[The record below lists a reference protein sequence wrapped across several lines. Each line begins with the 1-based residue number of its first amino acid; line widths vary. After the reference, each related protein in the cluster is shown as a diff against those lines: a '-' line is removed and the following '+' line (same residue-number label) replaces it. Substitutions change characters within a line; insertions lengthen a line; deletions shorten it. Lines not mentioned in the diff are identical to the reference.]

1 MFEYLL
7 KEKINEEVETDNTE
21 IDDDHTTISPEDDE
35 AVVITKED
43 LISLINSLDSD
54 EVNFIASYVA
64 DGLADLEKIYAE
76 NLSEED
82 EDEDEDEDDEDED
95 EDDEDDEDEDED
107 EDEDDEDEDDDK
119 KDDEIK
125 EKCNKSKK

>member
-21 IDDDHTTISPEDDE
+21 IDDDHTTISPDDDE

-82 EDEDEDEDDEDED
+82 EDEEDDED
-95 EDDEDDEDEDED
+95 EDDEDDEDDEED
-107 EDEDDEDEDDDK
+107 
-119 KDDEIK
+119 
-125 EKCNKSKK
+125 

>member
-7 KEKINEEVETDNTE
+7 KEKINEEVETDNTD

-76 NLSEED
+76 NLSEE
-82 EDEDEDEDDEDED
+82 EDDEDDEEDDEEDED
-95 EDDEDDEDEDED
+95 DDEDDEDEDE
-107 EDEDDEDEDDDK
+107 EDEDEDEDDDK

>member
-7 KEKINEEVETDNTE
+7 KEKINEEVETDNTD

-82 EDEDEDEDDEDED
+82 D
-95 EDDEDDEDEDED
+95 EDDEDDEDEDDEED
-107 EDEDDEDEDDDK
+107 EEDDED
-119 KDDEIK
+119 DDEIK

>member
-7 KEKINEEVETDNTE
+7 KEKINEEVETDNTD

-76 NLSEED
+76 NLSEE
-82 EDEDEDEDDEDED
+82 EDDEDDEEDEEDD
-95 EDDEDDEDEDED
+95 EDDEDDEDED
-107 EDEDDEDEDDDK
+107 K
-119 KDDEIK
+119 KDVK
-125 EKCNKSKK
+125 EKCSKSKE

>member
-21 IDDDHTTISPEDDE
+21 IDDDHTTISPDDDE

-82 EDEDEDEDDEDED
+82 DEDDEDDED
-95 EDDEDDEDEDED
+95 EDDEDDEDDE
-107 EDEDDEDEDDDK
+107 EK
-119 KDDEIK
+119 LK

>member
-7 KEKINEEVETDNTE
+7 KEKINEEVETDNTD

-35 AVVITKED
+35 TVVITKED

-76 NLSEED
+76 NLSEEE
-82 EDEDEDEDDEDED
+82 EDEEDEEDED
-95 EDDEDDEDEDED
+95 EDDEDDDEDED
-107 EDEDDEDEDDDK
+107 K
-119 KDDEIK
+119 KLK

>member
-7 KEKINEEVETDNTE
+7 KEKINEEVETDNTD

-35 AVVITKED
+35 TVVITKED

-82 EDEDEDEDDEDED
+82 DEDDEEDDEDDEEEDD
-95 EDDEDDEDEDED
+95 EDDEDDEE
-107 EDEDDEDEDDDK
+107 
-119 KDDEIK
+119 DDEIK

>member
-7 KEKINEEVETDNTE
+7 KEKINEEVETDNTD
-21 IDDDHTTISPEDDE
+21 IDDDHTTISPDDDE
-35 AVVITKED
+35 TVVITKED

-82 EDEDEDEDDEDED
+82 EDED
-95 EDDEDDEDEDED
+95 
-107 EDEDDEDEDDDK
+107 DDK

>member
-7 KEKINEEVETDNTE
+7 KEKINEEVETDNTD

-35 AVVITKED
+35 TVVITKED

-82 EDEDEDEDDEDED
+82 EDEDEEDEEDEDDEDE
-95 EDDEDDEDEDED
+95 E
-107 EDEDDEDEDDDK
+107 DEDEDDDK

>member
-21 IDDDHTTISPEDDE
+21 IDDDHTTISPDDDE

-82 EDEDEDEDDEDED
+82 EDDE
-95 EDDEDDEDEDED
+95 EDEDED
-107 EDEDDEDEDDDK
+107 EDEDDEEDEEDEDDEEK
-119 KDDEIK
+119 LK

>member
-7 KEKINEEVETDNTE
+7 KEKINEEVETDNTD

-35 AVVITKED
+35 TVVITKED

-76 NLSEED
+76 NLSEDEED
-82 EDEDEDEDDEDED
+82 EDDED
-95 EDDEDDEDEDED
+95 EDDEDDEDEDN
-107 EDEDDEDEDDDK
+107 EDDEDEDNE
-119 KDDEIK
+119 DDEEKLK

>member
-7 KEKINEEVETDNTE
+7 KEKINEEVETDNTD

-35 AVVITKED
+35 TVVITKED

-76 NLSEED
+76 NLSEDEED
-82 EDEDEDEDDEDED
+82 EDEEDDDDED
-95 EDDEDDEDEDED
+95 EDDEDDEDEDN
-107 EDEDDEDEDDDK
+107 EDDEDEDNE
-119 KDDEIK
+119 DDEEKLK

>member
-1 MFEYLL
+1 MFEYLI
-7 KEKINEEVETDNTE
+7 KEKINEEVETDNTD

-82 EDEDEDEDDEDED
+82 EDDDEEDKEEEED
-95 EDDEDDEDEDED
+95 EDDEDDEDDD
-107 EDEDDEDEDDDK
+107 DDDDEDEK
-119 KDDEIK
+119 LK
-125 EKCNKSKK
+125 EKGNKSKK

>member
-7 KEKINEEVETDNTE
+7 KEKINEEVETDNTD

-82 EDEDEDEDDEDED
+82 EEDEEDDEDEEEEKD
-95 EDDEDDEDEDED
+95 EEDDEDDE
-107 EDEDDEDEDDDK
+107 
-119 KDDEIK
+119 DDEIK

>member
-7 KEKINEEVETDNTE
+7 KEKINEEVETDNTD

-35 AVVITKED
+35 TVVITKED

-82 EDEDEDEDDEDED
+82 DDDDEDEED
-95 EDDEDDEDEDED
+95 DDDDEDDEDED
-107 EDEDDEDEDDDK
+107 K
-119 KDDEIK
+119 KDVK
-125 EKCNKSKK
+125 EKCSKSKE

>member
-7 KEKINEEVETDNTE
+7 KEKINEEVETDNTD

-82 EDEDEDEDDEDED
+82 DEDEDDEDEDDEDEDDEDDEVDED
-95 EDDEDDEDEDED
+95 EDDEDDEDED
-107 EDEDDEDEDDDK
+107 DEDDEEK
-119 KDDEIK
+119 LK

>member
-7 KEKINEEVETDNTE
+7 KEKINEEVETDNTD

-35 AVVITKED
+35 TVVITKED

-76 NLSEED
+76 NLSEDEED
-82 EDEDEDEDDEDED
+82 EDEEDDDDED
-95 EDDEDDEDEDED
+95 EDDEDDEDEDN
-107 EDEDDEDEDDDK
+107 EDDEEK
-119 KDDEIK
+119 LK

>member
-7 KEKINEEVETDNTE
+7 KEKINEEVETDNTD

-82 EDEDEDEDDEDED
+82 EEDE
-95 EDDEDDEDEDED
+95 EDDEDEDED
-107 EDEDDEDEDDDK
+107 EE
-119 KDDEIK
+119 DEIK

>member
-7 KEKINEEVETDNTE
+7 KEKINEEVETDNTD

-35 AVVITKED
+35 TVVITKED

-76 NLSEED
+76 NLSEDEED
-82 EDEDEDEDDEDED
+82 EDEEDEDDED
-95 EDDEDDEDEDED
+95 EDDEDDEDEDN
-107 EDEDDEDEDDDK
+107 EDDEEK
-119 KDDEIK
+119 LK

>member
-21 IDDDHTTISPEDDE
+21 IDDDHTTISPDDDE

-82 EDEDEDEDDEDED
+82 EDEDDDEDED
-95 EDDEDDEDEDED
+95 EDDDEDEDE
-107 EDEDDEDEDDDK
+107 EDEEDEDDDE
-119 KDDEIK
+119 DEEDEEDEEKLK